1 MSMSSYVDLIRAAA
15 NAALLLAKEDDLK
28 VRGILSPD
36 RALAEIWRRCRVL
49 LRNGF
54 VAALLLALSPC
65 AVGCSWAA
73 EARVA
78 DSVTPTGVL
87 HIDVSGGVLVRLPE
101 SAGSEFI
108 ADPSIADLQTPKP
121 SSVFVFG
128 KKPGRT
134 TLFVL
139 APDGSPIVA
148 YSVDVRFP
156 QAELQSR
163 IRADSGASSARL
175 GYTANGALLQGV
187 VPDAQT
193 AERLEDTARR
203 VIGSGTPLSNQLQ
216 VAGASQVN
224 LRVRVAEV
232 SRAVSRQ
239 LGFNWS
245 TVLSAGDFALG
256 LQTGALA
263 GAVASSLTAK
273 GTNGLLGTIASKNVN
288 GSAVIDALA
297 NEGLVT
303 LLAEPNLSA
312 ASGATATF
320 FAGGEFPIPIPQA
333 LGTVSVEYK
342 QYGVSVAFTPTV
354 MSSNHISIKIRP
366 EVSEL
371 DTTTNVALNGVQIPA
386 ITARRAETT
395 VELASGQSFAIAGL
409 IQNNS
414 NNNIQKMPW
423 LGDVPVLGALFR
435 SNQFQ
440 RNESELVIVVTPYIV
455 QPARPQALNDAT
467 QYVRVP
473 SDMKN
478 AVAGRV
484 AVPGRKAE
492 TSASGT
498 PRSSAVNGGFVF
510 E

>member
-1 MSMSSYVDLIRAAA
+1 
-15 NAALLLAKEDDLK
+15 
-28 VRGILSPD
+28 
-36 RALAEIWRRCRVL
+36 
-49 LRNGF
+49 
-54 VAALLLALSPC
+54 
-65 AVGCSWAA
+65 
-73 EARVA
+73 
-78 DSVTPTGVL
+78 
-87 HIDVSGGVLVRLPE
+87 
-101 SAGSEFI
+101 
-108 ADPSIADLQTPKP
+108 
-121 SSVFVFG
+121 
-128 KKPGRT
+128 
-134 TLFVL
+134 
-139 APDGSPIVA
+139 
-148 YSVDVRFP
+148 
-156 QAELQSR
+156 
-163 IRADSGASSARL
+163 
-175 GYTANGALLQGV
+175 
-187 VPDAQT
+187 
-193 AERLEDTARR
+193 
-203 VIGSGTPLSNQLQ
+203 
-216 VAGASQVN
+216 
-224 LRVRVAEV
+224 
-232 SRAVSRQ
+232 
-239 LGFNWS
+239 
-245 TVLSAGDFALG
+245 
-256 LQTGALA
+256 LA
-263 GAVASSLTAK
+263 GAVASNLTAK
-273 GTNGLLGTIASKNVN
+273 GSNGLLGSVASKNVN
-288 GSAVIDALA
+288 GSAVLDALA

-354 MSSNHISIKIRP
+354 MSSNHISVKIRP

-371 DTTTNVALNGVQIPA
+371 DTATNVALNGVQIPA

-414 NNNIQKMPW
+414 SNNIQKMPW
-423 LGDVPVLGALFR
+423 LGDIPVLGALFR

-455 QPARPQALNDAT
+455 RPARPQALNDAT

-484 AVPGRKAE
+484 AVPSRKME

-498 PRSSAVNGGFVF
+498 PRSPAVTGSFVF